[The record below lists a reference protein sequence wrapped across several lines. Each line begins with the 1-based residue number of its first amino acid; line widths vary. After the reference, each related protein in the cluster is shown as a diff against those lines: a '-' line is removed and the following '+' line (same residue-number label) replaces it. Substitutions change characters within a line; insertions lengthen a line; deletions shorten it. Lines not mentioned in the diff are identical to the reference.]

1 MSQFQLPPNQP
12 QYTLSEQYQPPPPPP
27 KKRSR
32 RKFFAIG
39 CGALIVLVM
48 LIGVIAAA
56 ASTGNG
62 STPNT
67 ESQATPTTQAV
78 QTTPTLPATRVALVR
93 PTPKPTLIPTHAP
106 QPTSI
111 PTQPPAPK
119 PTPTPSCQATNGNPW
134 CYNFVPGNLIY
145 RPPSN
150 FCAYFNCISS
160 FWGSDDP
167 DNGYVVECLD
177 STFSQ
182 SGGESGACSSH
193 GGVMRALYA
202 H

>member
-12 QYTLSEQYQPPPPPP
+12 QYTSSEQYQPPPPPP

-39 CGALIVLVM
+39 CVGLVALVV

-56 ASTGNG
+56 ASNG
-62 STPNT
+62 STSNI

-78 QTTPTLPATRVALVR
+78 QATPTPPATHVALVR
-93 PTPKPTLIPTHAP
+93 PTPEPTLIPTHAP

-111 PTQPPAPK
+111 PTQLLPK
-119 PTPTPSCQATNGNPW
+119 PTPTPPSCQAVNNNPW
-134 CYNFVPGNLIY
+134 CYNFSPGKLIY
-145 RPPSN
+145 TPPSN
-150 FCAYFNCISS
+150 FCGYFNCISS
-160 FWGSDDP
+160 FWGADDP
-167 DNGYVVECLD
+167 DDGYVVECSD

-182 SGGESGACSSH
+182 SGGESGACSYH

>member
-12 QYTLSEQYQPPPPPP
+12 QYTLSEQYQPPPSPP

-39 CGALIVLVM
+39 CGGLVALVV

-56 ASTGNG
+56 ASNG
-62 STPNT
+62 STPNI

-78 QTTPTLPATRVALVR
+78 QATPTPPATHVALVR

-111 PTQPPAPK
+111 PTQLPPK
-119 PTPTPSCQATNGNPW
+119 PTPTTPSCQAVNNNPW
-134 CYNFVPGNLIY
+134 CYNFSPGKLIY
-145 RPPSN
+145 IPPSN
-150 FCAYFNCISS
+150 FCGYFNCISS
-160 FWGSDDP
+160 FWGADDP
-167 DNGYVVECLD
+167 GDGYVVECSD

-182 SGGESGACSSH
+182 SGGESGACSYH

>member
-1 MSQFQLPPNQP
+1 MSQFQLPPSQS
-12 QYTLSEQYQPPPPPP
+12 QYTSSEQYQPPPPPP

-39 CGALIVLVM
+39 CGALIVLVV

-67 ESQATPTTQAV
+67 ERQATPTTQAA
-78 QTTPTLPATRVALVR
+78 QATPTPPATHVALVR

-111 PTQPPAPK
+111 PTQLPPK
-119 PTPTPSCQATNGNPW
+119 PTPTPPSCQAVNNNPW
-134 CYNFVPGNLIY
+134 CYNFSPGKLIY
-145 RPPSN
+145 TPPSN
-150 FCAYFNCISS
+150 FCGYFNCISS
-160 FWGSDDP
+160 FWGADDP
-167 DNGYVVECLD
+167 GDGYVVECSD

-182 SGGESGACSSH
+182 SGGESGACSYH